1 MMTSMSTF
9 ELLYLITPIVGIVI
23 VGALIAYLKY
33 REKHGLL

>member
-23 VGALIAYLKY
+23 VGALMAYIAYRDKQ
-33 REKHGLL
+33 RGI